1 MKERISKKQLLEFG
15 LLIGF
20 GFPLLI
26 GLLIPA
32 LTAHGLRAWTLWVG
46 FLGLLIGLTSPR
58 LLYYPY
64 KFWMKLGLT
73 LGWVNSRIILGLV
86 FIIVL
91 LPISFVMRLIGY
103 DPLRTKLK
111 EVKTYRAVSY
121 THLTLPTNREV

>member
-1 MKERISKKQLLEFG
+1 MKEIISNKRLREFG

-26 GLLIPA
+26 GWLIPV
-32 LTAHGLRAWTLWVG
+32 LTGHGFRVWTLWIG
-46 FLGLLIGLTSPR
+46 FPGLLIGLTSPH

-64 KFWMKLGLT
+64 KFWMKLGVI

-91 LPISFVMRLIGY
+91 QPISFVMRLIGY
-103 DPLRTKLK
+103 DPLRSRRKG
-111 EVKTYRAVSY
+111 EKTYREKRQNY
-121 THLTLPTNREV
+121 QIDLTRIF

>member
-1 MKERISKKQLLEFG
+1 MKETISKRKLLEFG
-15 LLIGF
+15 IFIGF
-20 GFPLLI
+20 GFPLFI
-26 GLLIPA
+26 GWLIPA
-32 LTAHGLRAWTLWVG
+32 LTGHGFRAWTLCFG
-46 FLGLLIGLTSPR
+46 SLGILIGLTSPR

-111 EVKTYRAVSY
+111 GEKTYREKQKNY
-121 THLTLPTNREV
+121 QTDLTRIF

>member
-1 MKERISKKQLLEFG
+1 MKETISKNQLREFG

-20 GFPLLI
+20 GFPILI
-26 GLLIPA
+26 GWLIPA
-32 LTAHGLRAWTLWVG
+32 LTGHGLREWTLWVG
-46 FLGLLIGLTSPR
+46 FIGLIIGLTSPR
-58 LLYYPY
+58 LLNYPY
-64 KFWMKLGLT
+64 KFWMKLGIT

-111 EVKTYRAVSY
+111 EEKTYRENRKNHK
-121 THLTLPTNREV
+121 TDLTRIF

>member
-1 MKERISKKQLLEFG
+1 MKEIISNKRLREFG

-26 GLLIPA
+26 GWLIPV
-32 LTAHGLRAWTLWVG
+32 LTGHGFRVWTLWVG
-46 FLGLLIGLTSPR
+46 FIGLLFGMTSPR

-73 LGWVNSRIILGLV
+73 LGWFNSRIILGLV

-103 DPLRTKLK
+103 DPLRTQLK
-111 EVKTYRAVSY
+111 EKKTYRENRKNHK
-121 THLTLPTNREV
+121 TDLTRIF